1 MKLPYRTMP
10 LRIAAYYALFAGLWI
25 VFSDRLLGFVVRD
38 PERLTELQ
46 TAKGWLFVAVTA
58 LLLHVMVR
66 RFVDEVTRREEQ
78 LRERN
83 EELCMVEEELRQQL
97 DESEQAQHELRQSEE
112 SYRLLFSSNPHPMW
126 VFDLETL
133 AFLEVNGSAVQ
144 HYGYSREEFLAMTI
158 KDIRPPEDVP
168 ALMDIVTRVDN
179 GLDKVGV
186 WRHRK
191 KDGTII
197 SVEITS
203 HSIDFAGRHAK
214 LILCNDVT
222 ERVRAEEEILR
233 LNAELE
239 KRVEE
244 RTAELERANREMES
258 FSYSVSHDLRAPLRH
273 IDGFS
278 RALLED
284 CADQLD
290 SRGKGYLTRI
300 CAAANRMGQLID
312 DLLQLASVSRSDLQ
326 RRPVSL
332 SSLARAVATEL
343 KQAEPE
349 RDVTFTIAG
358 GIRAEGD
365 PLLLRVVLEN
375 LLGNAW
381 KYTGKE
387 PHALIEFGE
396 SEQEGRRVF
405 FVRDNGVG
413 FDMAYVGKLFN
424 PFQRLHAMDEFEGTG
439 IGLATV
445 RRVVE
450 RHGGRAWAEA
460 SLGHGAT
467 FFFTLGESRRPE
479 AGDEDE
485 E

>member
-10 LRIAAYYALFAGLWI
+10 LRIAAYYALAAGLWI
-25 VFSDRLLGFVVRD
+25 VFSDRLLGFVAKD
-38 PERLTELQ
+38 PEHLTGLQ

-58 LLLHVMVR
+58 LLLHVVVR
-66 RFVDEVTRREEQ
+66 RFVEEVTRGEEL

-97 DESEQAQHELRQSEE
+97 DESERSQHELRESEE
-112 SYRLLFSSNPHPMW
+112 NYRLLS
-126 VFDLETL
+126 
-133 AFLEVNGSAVQ
+133 
-144 HYGYSREEFLAMTI
+144 
-158 KDIRPPEDVP
+158 
-168 ALMDIVTRVDN
+168 
-179 GLDKVGV
+179 
-186 WRHRK
+186 
-191 KDGTII
+191 
-197 SVEITS
+197 
-203 HSIDFAGRHAK
+203 
-214 LILCNDVT
+214 
-222 ERVRAEEEILR
+222 
-233 LNAELE
+233 AELE
-239 KRVEE
+239 KRVAE

-278 RALLED
+278 RALMED
-284 CADQLD
+284 CADQLN
-290 SRGKGYLTRI
+290 SHGKGYLARI

-332 SSLARAVATEL
+332 SSLARAVAAEL
-343 KQAEPE
+343 KQADPE
-349 RDVTFTIAG
+349 RDVAFTIAG
-358 GIRAEGD
+358 GVRAEGD

-450 RHGGRAWAEA
+450 RHGGRAWAEGA
-460 SLGHGAT
+460 LGDGAT
-467 FFFTLGESRRPE
+467 FFFTLGEFHLPE
-479 AGDEDE
+479 YGDGR
-485 E
+485 